1 MDAVN
6 NPTHPSSELPPIV
19 ATNTEEDTEEGKD
32 VYRPGGFHPVHI
44 GDVYNN
50 RYKVLNKI
58 GYGVYSTVWLV
69 EDTEK
74 ENGDLCRYLA
84 LKILSAE
91 CYGTENHI
99 FEKEILQHLRDGDP
113 KQLGYD
119 QICHLVDDFEHQGPN
134 GSHIC
139 LVFHLIGETLESFQ
153 EWFPEGRIPN
163 QVMRRITIQML
174 LALDYAHD
182 HNVIHTD
189 IKPNNIFVKIR
200 NISLINSGYLTQ
212 VPVPQQDRAER
223 YSVIPSVPLRQYYFN
238 SSDRFDHFDFI
249 LGDWGVSSWID
260 RHITE
265 NIEPVALRSP
275 EVLIRAPWDQTT
287 DLWNLGAILLEL
299 FCAVRMF
306 IGAVPPD
313 GHYEVKQHL
322 AEIVHL
328 FGPLPKSLLEK
339 GDQDLV
345 QFIFDDDGMHRD
357 AIPADTPGNS
367 SEGFKPGLD
376 ARVREHFVS
385 FLLMLMRT
393 NATERPSPEDLLRH
407 PWLDALK

>member
-6 NPTHPSSELPPIV
+6 NSPHSSSKLPPIV
-19 ATNTEEDTEEGKD
+19 ATNTEEDPEEGKD

-74 ENGDLCRYLA
+74 ENGGLCRYLA

-119 QICHLVDDFEHQGPN
+119 HICHLVDDFEHQGPN

-153 EWFPEGRIPN
+153 EWFPEGHIPN

-182 HNVIHTD
+182 HNQYLM
-189 IKPNNIFVKIR
+189 KIR
-200 NISLINSGYLTQ
+200 DISLINSGYLTQ
-212 VPVPQQDRAER
+212 VPVPQQDRTEQ
-223 YSVIPSVPLRQYYFN
+223 YSVIPSIPLRQYYFN
-238 SSDRFDHFDFI
+238 TSDRFDHFDFI

-260 RHITE
+260 RHLTE

-306 IGAVPPD
+306 FGAVPPD

-339 GDQDLV
+339 RDQDLV
-345 QFIFDDDGMHRD
+345 QSIFDDDGMHRD
-357 AIPADTPGNS
+357 AIPADTPEIS
-367 SEGFKPGLD
+367 SEGFTPGLD

-393 NATERPSPEDLLRH
+393 NPTERPSPEDLLRH